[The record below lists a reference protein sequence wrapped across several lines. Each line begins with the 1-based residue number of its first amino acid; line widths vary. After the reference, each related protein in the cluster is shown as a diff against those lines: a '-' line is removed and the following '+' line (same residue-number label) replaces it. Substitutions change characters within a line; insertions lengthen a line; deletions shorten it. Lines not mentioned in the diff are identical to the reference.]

1 MVRHAHRSVAALSL
15 ALAALALGA
24 CSSAPTSSGGG
35 TSPTKEPTG
44 GSGTSSGS
52 ASSSSGAT
60 PAAPATVTETGII
73 VNYSSKEPV
82 EGATVTAGDQTVTTA
97 ADGSFSLTLESG
109 ESFALSVAGEGY
121 ASLLEQSTSLSADYS
136 AGNITLVPATLARI
150 LTGYFTGYDD
160 TLGVLS
166 LDLVPLGSCSS
177 IQGATVSVSP
187 AGSAKVMYF
196 TGGMPSPDLTSA
208 QAGEFPSAAI
218 YNVEPG
224 VPLTVT
230 VTGSSC
236 SQAPFPVTQEGVEY
250 TGGITT
256 QPGQVT
262 GFARVFLQ

>member
-1 MVRHAHRSVAALSL
+1 MVRHALRSVAALSV
-15 ALAALALGA
+15 ALVLGA

-35 TSPTKEPTG
+35 TDPTKPSGGTG
-44 GSGTSSGS
+44 SSSRS
-52 ASSSSGAT
+52 ASSSSGAA

-73 VNYSSKEPV
+73 VNYSSKAPV
-82 EGATVTAGDQTVTTA
+82 EGATVTAGDQTATTA
-97 ADGSFSLTLESG
+97 ADGSFSLTLKSG
-109 ESFALSVAGEGY
+109 EPFALSVAGDGY
-121 ASLLEQSTSLSADYS
+121 ASLLEQSTSLTADYS
-136 AGNITLVPATLARI
+136 AGSISLVPAALARI
-150 LTGYFTGYDD
+150 LTASFTGYDD

-196 TGGMPSPDLTSA
+196 SGGMPSPDLTSA
-208 QAGEFPSAAI
+208 QAGQFPSAAI

-230 VTGSSC
+230 VSGSSC